1 MNSPENKPLPE
12 APAALDPAAR
22 AALLD
27 RVVARIRQARRVQIA
42 GHVRPDGDCVGSMLA
57 VHHLLDH
64 WGIDHR
70 IAAEKTADNGY
81 AVLEG
86 FNRIAETADPDFTP
100 DLYVFVDCASLERG
114 PSGLQPVAPIVNI
127 DHHGSNTRYG
137 EINWIEPSC
146 ASVGEMLFYLFRHT
160 GAPLTTQVADD
171 LLLSITTDTG
181 SFKFSNTGPLQH
193 RIAADLIE
201 AGASV
206 EAVTRM
212 AFGSQHPDGVQLA
225 GHVMSTLRQECG
237 GKLVW
242 SEILQETYRQ
252 FGGEDKA
259 PENLVDVLRAIIG
272 VELSLLFHETQDG
285 SLRLN
290 LRSNGRINVSKLA
303 HRWGGGGH
311 PCAAGL
317 TLPNADYPLDRDRI
331 LKEIIIE
338 VEQTL
343 G

>member
-1 MNSPENKPLPE
+1 M
-12 APAALDPAAR
+12 ALDPAAR

-27 RVVARIRQARRVQIA
+27 RIIARVRAAHRVQII

-64 WGIDHR
+64 WGIEHR

-86 FNRIAETADPDFTP
+86 FDRIAETADTDFAP
-100 DLYVFVDCASLERG
+100 DLNIYVDCASLERG
-114 PSGLQPVAPIVNI
+114 PSGWQPTEPIVNI

-137 EINWIEPSC
+137 EINWIEPAC
-146 ASVGEMLFYLFRHT
+146 ASVGEMLYSLFRHA

-201 AGASV
+201 AGAAV
-206 EAVTRM
+206 EAIKRM

-225 GHVMSTLRQECG
+225 GLVMSTLHQECG
-237 GKLVW
+237 GKLIW
-242 SEILQETYRQ
+242 SEIRKETYRQ
-252 FGGEDKA
+252 FGGEDKV

-272 VELSLLFHETQDG
+272 VELSLLFHEIKDG
-285 SLRLN
+285 SLRRN
-290 LRSNGRINVSKLA
+290 LRSTGRINGSKLA

-317 TLPNADYPLDRDRI
+317 TLPSADYLADRDRI
-331 LKEIIIE
+331 LKEIITE